1 MENVIYNLASVH
13 GRSAIRLSVGCLV
26 EKGFLSEMLAELGV
40 ETSLL
45 PRMAPGVSVIFPW
58 QLIKFIKKSD
68 CDIVHTH
75 SGSWSIVAAACAFIP
90 RIRLVYTDHGRFF
103 PEIRHRIF
111 SDRVAIHFTDKVV
124 AVGDPLRRYLIE
136 KVGIPA
142 NKVITIRNGID
153 TERFSAS
160 AENRKKARRE
170 FGLTGDNV
178 VIGVVARLSQVKN
191 HRLLFNA
198 FKVLNRD
205 FPQTRL
211 LIIGD
216 GPLRIELEQLVES
229 YRLKKVVIFAGDR
242 SDVPVLLSG
251 VDIATLCSLSEGI
264 SLTILEAMSTGLP
277 TIVTDVGGNHTIIKD
292 GVNGFLIESNDI
304 ESYVARLVELINSP
318 TLRGKIGR
326 NARNHITSDWSLEK
340 MAESYEELY
349 RGLLQDV

>member
-1 MENVIYNLASVH
+1 M
-13 GRSAIRLSVGCLV
+13 
-26 EKGFLSEMLAELGV
+26 
-40 ETSLL
+40 
-45 PRMAPGVSVIFPW
+45 
-58 QLIKFIKKSD
+58 
-68 CDIVHTH
+68 
-75 SGSWSIVAAACAFIP
+75 
-90 RIRLVYTDHGRFF
+90 
-103 PEIRHRIF
+103 
-111 SDRVAIHFTDKVV
+111 
-124 AVGDPLRRYLIE
+124 
-136 KVGIPA
+136 
-142 NKVITIRNGID
+142 
-153 TERFSAS
+153 
-160 AENRKKARRE
+160 
-170 FGLTGDNV
+170 
-178 VIGVVARLSQVKN
+178 VIGIVARLSQVKN

-229 YRLKKVVIFAGDR
+229 YRLKKAVIFAGDR

-292 GVNGFLIESNDI
+292 GVNGFLVESNNI
-304 ESYVARLVELINSP
+304 ESYVERLAELVKSSR
-318 TLRGKIGR
+318 LRDEIGT
-326 NARNHITSDWSLEK
+326 NARNHVISDWSLAK